1 MRKLILVVSSLLI
14 AGLTAPAQAIS
25 IQYDVI
31 ALGGNQ
37 YRYDYSITNDGSLG
51 SGTAI
56 QLFDILFDP
65 ANFLESSLTISTP
78 SPLAQGWDQL
88 ILASAPGVPAAY
100 DALATAGG
108 IADGSTVGGFAVEF
122 TWIGTGLPGSQ
133 PFAIYD
139 PSTFDLLS
147 EGTTTSVVPTP
158 AAAWLLG
165 SGLAVLLGF
174 ISTDTNHVRTTARN
188 KKEVES

>member
-1 MRKLILVVSSLLI
+1 
-14 AGLTAPAQAIS
+14 
-25 IQYDVI
+25 
-31 ALGGNQ
+31 
-37 YRYDYSITNDGSLG
+37 
-51 SGTAI
+51 
-56 QLFDILFDP
+56 LFDILFDP

-78 SPLAQGWDQL
+78 SPLALGWDQL

-100 DALATAGG
+100 DALATGGG
-108 IADGSTVGGFAVEF
+108 IADGATVAGFAVEF

-147 EGTTTSVVPTP
+147 EGTTTSVVPIP

-165 SGLAVLLGF
+165 SGIAILLGCGGTRKRF
-174 ISTDTNHVRTTARN
+174 TRSAN
-188 KKEVES
+188 